1 MAVFSGKKL
10 RAIRKYQDLSA
21 AELAERADICTS
33 IVYSYESGKI
43 TPRMQTMELL
53 AAALGVPV
61 VELLT
66 DEARGDVNGGRGS
79 NGQRGSNEGAGRYQD
94 AFAGVTETGSPGDSI
109 SRGEMGNSG
118 GVYENKRDRSP
129 QAGTVGGGRDGSEQG
144 YRERQGLPLGIA
156 EQARPDIKM
165 SKEQRRT
172 LKDKLLEFALSIN
185 GVQDAQRRAICLDAA
200 RLLLREF

>member
-1 MAVFSGKKL
+1 MAIFSGKKL
-10 RAIRKYQDLSA
+10 RAIRKYQDLTA

-33 IVYSYESGKI
+33 IIYSYESGKI

-61 VELLT
+61 VALLT
-66 DEARGDVNGGRGS
+66 DEARGDVNGGCGG

-118 GVYENKRDRSP
+118 GVYENKRDWSP

-144 YRERQGLPLGIA
+144 YRERQGLPLGIDRLIRA
-156 EQARPDIKM
+156 NEEEQTKVKNA
-165 SKEQRRT
+165 
-172 LKDKLLEFALSIN
+172 LLDVVDLLPAFTEERNAPMTAAC
-185 GVQDAQRRAICLDAA
+185 VEAA
-200 RLLLREF
+200 RVLRTCF